1 MAIMRKTKIIGAAL
15 ACLGMMLPT
24 GVLLAAQPSE
34 KFTAARAAPQV
45 RDVALAADGSL
56 RGRVVS
62 FAGIGLGGVS
72 VVARLAGREVARAT
86 SDKTGYFSLAV
97 PRGGV
102 YEVQAGSQTTLY
114 RLWAARTAPPAA
126 AKAALIVAGEDV
138 LRAQMLPFKYWLV
151 NPYFIRTAAAAAAI
165 GIPIAVHNANIDNR
179 SVGII
184 GAAIAVPIAVL
195 DSNSGS

>member
-15 ACLGMMLPT
+15 ACLGMMLPVD
-24 GVLLAAQPSE
+24 VLLAAQPSE

-62 FAGIGLGGVS
+62 LAGIGLGEVG

-102 YEVQAGSQTTLY
+102 YEVQAGSQITLY

-151 NPYFIRTAAAAAAI
+151 NPYFMTAVAAAAI

-179 SVGII
+179 S
-184 GAAIAVPIAVL
+184 
-195 DSNSGS
+195 GS

>member
-1 MAIMRKTKIIGAAL
+1 MAIVRKTKIIGAAL
-15 ACLGMMLPT
+15 ACLGMMLST

-34 KFTAARAAPQV
+34 KFIAARAAPQV

-62 FAGIGLGGVS
+62 LAGIGLGGVS
-72 VVARLAGREVARAT
+72 VVARLVGREVART
-86 SDKTGYFSLAV
+86 MSDETGYFSLAV

-126 AKAALIVAGEDV
+126 AQAALIVAEEDV

-151 NPYFIRTAAAAAAI
+151 NPYFMTAVAAAAI
-165 GIPIAVHNANIDNR
+165 GIPIVVHNANIDNR
-179 SVGII
+179 S
-184 GAAIAVPIAVL
+184 
-195 DSNSGS
+195 GS

>member
-1 MAIMRKTKIIGAAL
+1 MAIVRKTRIIGAAL
-15 ACLGMMLPT
+15 ACLGMMLSVD
-24 GVLLAAQPSE
+24 VLLAAQPSE
-34 KFTAARAAPQV
+34 KFTATRAAPQV
-45 RDVALAADGSL
+45 RDVALAADGSM

-62 FAGIGLGGVS
+62 LEGLGQGEVS

-102 YEVQAGSQTTLY
+102 YEVQAGSQITLY

-126 AKAALIVAGEDV
+126 VEAALIVVGEEV
-138 LRAQMLPFKYWLV
+138 LRAQIMPLKYWLDD
-151 NPYFIRTAAAAAAI
+151 PYFMTAVAAAAI
-165 GIPIAVHNANIDNR
+165 GIPIVVHNANIDNR

-195 DSNSGS
+195 NSNSGS